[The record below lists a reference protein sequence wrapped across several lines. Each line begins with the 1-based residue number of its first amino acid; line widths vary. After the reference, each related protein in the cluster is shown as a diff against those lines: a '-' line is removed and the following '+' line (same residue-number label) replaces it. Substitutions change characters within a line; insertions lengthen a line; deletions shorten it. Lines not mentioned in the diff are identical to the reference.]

1 MTRSSTFLP
10 ARSLSNPS
18 HASGPGILRNRVLAA
33 VLGAARLAV
42 LGGVLAGVLAAV
54 LGGVL
59 GGLALRVAAEEGETR
74 RALGRRVPAAELRRA
89 PEGDAATPEDDA
101 AKIEFFRQKV
111 APVLKEHC
119 FECHAR
125 GADEVK
131 GDLLLDSQAAL
142 LKGGANGPAVVPGD
156 VEASFL
162 IRAIRYTEDD
172 YKMPP
177 RGKLDDDVI
186 RDLEKWIK
194 DGAKSN
200 LPKESP

>member
-1 MTRSSTFLP
+1 MTRLQAGWSCDMRAEVDP
-10 ARSLSNPS
+10 AVGRGQCFWATLAFALAICGAFPQ
-18 HASGPGILRNRVLAA
+18 HAKS
-33 VLGAARLAV
+33 
-42 LGGVLAGVLAAV
+42 
-54 LGGVL
+54 
-59 GGLALRVAAEEGETR
+59 EEDE
-74 RALGRRVPAAELRRA
+74 
-89 PEGDAATPEDDA
+89 A
-101 AKIEFFRQKV
+101 AKIDFFRKKV

-119 FECHAR
+119 YECHSQK
-125 GADEVK
+125 ADEVK

-142 LKGGANGPAVVPGD
+142 AKGGANGPAVVPGD

-177 RGKLDDDVI
+177 RGKLDDDVV

-194 DGAKSN
+194 EGAKNN

>member
-1 MTRSSTFLP
+1 MTRSSAALP
-10 ARSLSNPS
+10 SSSLSKLS
-18 HASGPGILRNRVLAA
+18 HSSDVGGRRIRVPAA
-33 VLGAARLAV
+33 VLGVVFGAVFGAVRCAAIGAMFIAVRFAAIGAV
-42 LGGVLAGVLAAV
+42 LVAMPGE
-54 LGGVL
+54 
-59 GGLALRVAAEEGETR
+59 LALRVVAEEGQTR
-74 RALGRRVPAAELRRA
+74 PVSPGNVRRA
-89 PEGDAATPEDDA
+89 PEGDA

-119 FECHAR
+119 FECHSR